1 MENKINKPFVINAN
15 NVEVYAYK
23 IAEWIKERIRKAD
36 RKGVV
41 LGMSGG
47 IDCCVVAR
55 LCQIAEVDI
64 HLVMMPYREDMTN
77 SKSHDHA
84 TEFIEKFNFS
94 YHVYD
99 IQPAVDAI
107 TVTHEVCPFST
118 SEANLELSLA
128 NIRPRVRMTYLYQL
142 AQLGSR
148 FVAGTGNMAERT
160 VGYFT
165 KWGDGA
171 CDFNPLA
178 MMTKQEVYTL
188 ARYLGVPDSIID
200 KKPSAGLWEGQTDED
215 ELGMTYDQI
224 DAYILQGSSGNS
236 EIDSLIEARTSM
248 SAHKFDKIPVF
259 EG

>member
-1 MENKINKPFVINAN
+1 MENRAKKTFTIDKQ
-15 NVEVYAYK
+15 NVEFYANK
-23 IAEWIKERIRKAD
+23 IASWIQERISGAN

-55 LCQIAEVDI
+55 LCQVAGVDI
-64 HLVMMPYREDMTN
+64 HLVMMPCGNDMTN
-77 SKSHDHA
+77 SKSHAHA
-84 TEFIEKFNFS
+84 IELIERFNFP
-94 YHVYD
+94 YHIYD
-99 IQPAVDAI
+99 IQPAVDALTI
-107 TVTHEVCPFST
+107 TDKKITGDNNDV
-118 SEANLELSLA
+118 NKELSYA

-178 MMTKQEVYTL
+178 MLTKQEVYTL
-188 ARYLGVPDSIID
+188 AEYLNVPESIIT

-215 ELGMTYDQI
+215 ELGMSYAQI
-224 DAYILQGSSGNS
+224 DSYILKGTSGNK
-236 EIDSLIEARTSM
+236 EIDTLIEKRIAM
-248 SAHKFDKIPVF
+248 SAHKFDEIPVF
-259 EG
+259 KG